1 MTQREAQETFDPT
14 DVLEAQ
20 VWEEDEESSGDR
32 GDSIEPSAEPEK
44 AKEPEAEQPA
54 AEEPAAEA
62 ASSEEDEG
70 EDKDSDSVAEDLRN
84 KRIPYE
90 RFKKRTEQLNTAQKR
105 ITDLEAQIKTQES
118 TAPVPETA
126 AAAENQV
133 QDVAQAAGLDLSQEQ
148 LAEMGNKILEGDM
161 EGYAKSM
168 SDMINNVYQRARQDG
183 AQDASNQFDQRSARD
198 AQQGFNE
205 AHQVA
210 LMNIP
215 ELDPDSESFDAEFE
229 NMVAAQ
235 TKHLIDSGAESP
247 VDALHAAVDK
257 MGRMYGYSEA
267 EAEAAA
273 PEKAV
278 DTRKRDRVKRN
289 VDTSAKQP
297 PRLESNRSELNDQDQ
312 KLNLASMTDD
322 QFDEMSEAQLAV
334 LRGDV
339 V

>member
-1 MTQREAQETFDPT
+1 
-14 DVLEAQ
+14 
-20 VWEEDEESSGDR
+20 
-32 GDSIEPSAEPEK
+32 
-44 AKEPEAEQPA
+44 
-54 AEEPAAEA
+54 
-62 ASSEEDEG
+62 
-70 EDKDSDSVAEDLRN
+70 
-84 KRIPYE
+84 
-90 RFKKRTEQLNTAQKR
+90 
-105 ITDLEAQIKTQES
+105 
-118 TAPVPETA
+118 
-126 AAAENQV
+126 
-133 QDVAQAAGLDLSQEQ
+133 
-148 LAEMGNKILEGDM
+148 
-161 EGYAKSM
+161 
-168 SDMINNVYQRARQDG
+168 
-183 AQDASNQFDQRSARD
+183 
-198 AQQGFNE
+198 
-205 AHQVA
+205 
-210 LMNIP
+210 
-215 ELDPDSESFDAEFE
+215 
-229 NMVAAQ
+229 
-235 TKHLIDSGAESP
+235 LIDSGAESP